1 MVQRIGYNPSTMIAL
16 RRILVP
22 TDFSLPAQ
30 RALRYAI
37 EFAKKFDAE
46 ILLVHVIEPPA
57 YAAAFARGGPIE
69 ETDEQRRAYD
79 WFDSQLQNQAKEEVP
94 DTVRCRTMLFK
105 GTASAEIAQCA
116 AREEADLIVMATSG
130 RSGLKDV
137 LLGSTAERVLRR
149 SPCPVM
155 TVHRTQGRGF
165 IDQAGEEPW
174 ND

>member
-1 MVQRIGYNPSTMIAL
+1 MIAL
-16 RRILVP
+16 RRIVVP

-57 YAAAFARGGPIE
+57 YAAAFAKGGPVE

-79 WFDSQLQNQAKEEVP
+79 WFEQQLANQKKEEVP
-94 DTVRCRTMLFK
+94 DSVRCRTILLK
-105 GTASAEIAQCA
+105 GTASAEVAQCA
-116 AREEADLIVMATSG
+116 TREDADLIVMATSG

-149 SPCPVM
+149 APCPVM
-155 TVHRTQGRGF
+155 TVHRGQAKGF
-165 IDQAGEEPW
+165 IDQGEEERW
-174 ND
+174 RDD